1 MTTADGRTIDL
12 ARDEDRRRYTAS
24 LDGTVIGQ
32 AEFLLTTDL
41 VVFTHT
47 EIDPAFEG
55 QGVGSRLVRWA
66 LDDARRRGYH
76 VVASCPFVR
85 GYVERHADDYADLV
99 VQRAPDHPT
108 LS

>member
-1 MTTADGRTIDL
+1 MTTPNGRSMNL
-12 ARDEDRRRYTAS
+12 SRDENLRRYTAAV
-24 LDGTVIGQ
+24 DGRVIGQ

-47 EIDPAFEG
+47 EIDPQFEG
-55 QGVGSRLVRWA
+55 QGVGSHLVRWA

-85 GYVERHADDYADLV
+85 GYVARHADEYGDLV
-99 VQRAPDHPT
+99 VQRVPDYPT
-108 LS
+108 MS